1 MSSLWSN
8 NLASNG
14 NDGDYDT
21 IFHTAHNNGS
31 PWWALDFGHEGQLV
45 SWVRVTNRRSPR
57 WANRLQSF
65 TIELTD
71 HDPRNGQGPPNLPF
85 HECASHS
92 GQMQSGE
99 TISVTCKDPM
109 NTRGRYLFISA
120 ITIHSVFH
128 LAEVEVFS
136 GTLC

>member
-1 MSSLWSN
+1 MQS
-8 NLASNG
+8 NLACTTFLAVKVALITSE
-14 NDGDYDT
+14 
-21 IFHTAHNNGS
+21 FCLFVAH
-31 PWWALDFGHEGQLV
+31 
-45 SWVRVTNRRSPR
+45 
-57 WANRLQSF
+57 RLQSF

-120 ITIHSVFH
+120 IAERSVFH